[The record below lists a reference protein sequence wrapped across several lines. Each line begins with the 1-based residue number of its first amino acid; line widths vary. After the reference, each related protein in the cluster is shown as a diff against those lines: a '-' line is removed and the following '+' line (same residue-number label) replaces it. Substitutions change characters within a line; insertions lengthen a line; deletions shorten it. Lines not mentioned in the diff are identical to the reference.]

1 MLSGSWLPA
10 IHIALAL
17 HGNSMNDETTET
29 TEPNEPR
36 DHHAD
41 EISHTLV
48 HSGPAPKPE
57 VIQIL
62 PMRETV
68 LFPELV
74 MPVVID
80 QPGAIASAQHATRNK
95 QPVGLL
101 LAAPDNENGD
111 DDTPGIGLHRIG
123 TGANIMR
130 YITTGEGDH
139 QLVCQGIARFRVR
152 EFIKD
157 DEGRLSAKVTWLD
170 EPAPEG
176 DKHIDAR
183 MDNLRNSALEAIE
196 LMDQPSRELAHA
208 IRSIT
213 SAALLA
219 DAVAGYLGLKPKE
232 KQQILDA
239 VDLESRLD
247 RVQSFLDYRL
257 EVMRLSR
264 EINKQTQQRMGE
276 HQRKAMLREQM
287 RSIQRELGEDET
299 VAEEVD
305 RLREALDEA
314 KLPEEAAEQTD
325 RELRRLSRMS
335 DASAEYSMVR
345 TYLELMAE
353 LPWAKLSKDR
363 IDIDESREILDEDH
377 YGLDKIKRRI
387 LEHLAVH
394 KLNPE
399 GKAPILCFVGP
410 PGVGKTSLGRSIAR
424 AMNREFV
431 RASLGG
437 VHDESE
443 IRGHRRTYV
452 GSMPGSIIDHLRK
465 AGTRNPVFMLD
476 EMDKLGASAHGDPA
490 SALLEVLDPSQN
502 DSFNDHYLGVPFDLS
517 KVMFIATANVLDAIP
532 GPLRDR
538 MEVIEVPGY
547 TREEKLQIAKRYL
560 VGRQLEQAGLKREQC
575 DIGDDTL
582 AALISNYTRE
592 AGLRNLDREI
602 GAIVRHAAVQVA
614 EGKPGPGR
622 IAPEDL
628 AEILGPKRVD
638 NEIAM
643 RTSIAGVSTG
653 LAWTPAG
660 GDILFVEAS
669 RAPGSG
675 KLTITGQ
682 LGDVMKESAQA
693 ALSLVKARA
702 ADLAIEQDRLDKSD
716 IHIHVPAGAIKKDGP
731 SAGVALYTALVSL
744 LTDHKVR
751 ADVAMTGEISLRGQV
766 LPIGGVKEKT
776 LAAHQA
782 GIKTVMLPERNRK
795 DEEDIPENIRSELD
809 IRYVSHVDEAIDI
822 ALQQES
828 GD

>member
-1 MLSGSWLPA
+1 
-10 IHIALAL
+10 
-17 HGNSMNDETTET
+17 MNDETTQNTDT
-29 TEPNEPR
+29 THQDN
-36 DHHAD
+36 HKD

-48 HSGPAPKPE
+48 HSGSAPKPE

-74 MPVVID
+74 MPVVLD
-80 QPGAIASAQHATRNK
+80 RPGPMAGAQHAMRNE

-101 LAAPDNENGD
+101 LATPDDNGD
-111 DDTPGIGLHRIG
+111 DNDDSPESRLHRVG

-130 YITTGEGDH
+130 YVTGSDGNH
-139 QLVCQGIARFRVR
+139 HLVCQGISRFRVR
-152 EFIKD
+152 EFFKD
-157 DEGRLSAKVTWLD
+157 EEGRLSAKVTWIE

-176 DKHIDAR
+176 DKHVDAR

-219 DAVAGYLGLKPKE
+219 DAVAGYLGLKAKD
-232 KQQILDA
+232 KQQILEA
-239 VDLESRLD
+239 IELEARLD

-264 EINKQTQQRMGE
+264 DINQQTQQRMGE

-287 RSIQRELGEDET
+287 RSIQRELGEDEST
-299 VAEEVD
+299 AEEVQ
-305 RLREALDEA
+305 RLREQLDEA

-325 RELRRLSRMS
+325 RELRRLERMS

-353 LPWAKLSKDR
+353 LPWAKASEDR
-363 IDIDESREILDEDH
+363 IDIQASREILDEDH

-452 GSMPGSIIDHLRK
+452 GAMPGSIISHLRK

-502 DSFNDHYLGVPFDLS
+502 DTFNDHYLGVPFDLS
-517 KVMFIATANVLDAIP
+517 KVMFIATANVLDSIP

-547 TREEKLQIAKRYL
+547 TREEKQQIARRYL
-560 VGRQLEQAGLKREQC
+560 VGRQLEQAGLSTEQC
-575 DIGDDTL
+575 DISDDAL
-582 AALISNYTRE
+582 SALISDYTRE

-614 EGKPGPGR
+614 EGKSGPGT
-622 IAPEDL
+622 IGPDDL
-628 AEILGPKRVD
+628 ADILGPKRVD
-638 NEIAM
+638 NEIAL
-643 RTSIAGVSTG
+643 RTNIAGVSTG

-675 KLTITGQ
+675 RLTITGQ

-702 ADLAIEQDRLDKSD
+702 EELDIEQERLDKSD

-744 LTDHKVR
+744 LTDRKVR

-782 GIKTVMLPERNRK
+782 GIKTVLLPERNRK
-795 DEEDIPENIRSELD
+795 DEDDIPENVRSALE
-809 IRYVSHVDEAIDI
+809 IHYMSHVDEVIDI
-822 ALQQES
+822 ALQETATAA
-828 GD
+828 

>member
-1 MLSGSWLPA
+1 MTDDNPNTTDTEAAPA
-10 IHIALAL
+10 KGA
-17 HGNSMNDETTET
+17 T
-29 TEPNEPR
+29 
-36 DHHAD
+36 
-41 EISHTLV
+41 TLV
-48 HSGPAPKPE
+48 HSGRQTPRPE
-57 VIQIL
+57 IL
-62 PMRETV
+62 PVLPMEDTV

-74 MPVVID
+74 IPVVINR
-80 QPGAIASAQHATRNK
+80 PGAIEAAQAAMRAE

-101 LAAPDNENGD
+101 LVDSHAGEQD
-111 DDTPGIGLHRIG
+111 DPQSALHKIG
-123 TGANIMR
+123 TAANILR
-130 YITTGEGDH
+130 YVSGHDGH
-139 QLVCQGIARFRVR
+139 HLVCQGLSRFRVR
-152 EFIKD
+152 EFIED
-157 DEGRLSAKVTWLD
+157 DDGKLSARVTWID
-170 EPAPEG
+170 EPESEG

-183 MDNLRNSALEAIE
+183 MNNLRNRALEAIQ
-196 LMDQPSRELAHA
+196 LMEQPSRELSHA
-208 IRSIT
+208 IQSIT

-219 DAVAGYLGLKPKE
+219 DAIAGYLGLKVTE
-232 KQQILDA
+232 KQRILETIE
-239 VDLESRLD
+239 LEPRLEL
-247 RVQSFLDYRL
+247 VQSFLDYRL
-257 EVMRLSR
+257 EVMRLSND
-264 EINKQTQQRMGE
+264 INQQTQQRMTE

-287 RSIQRELGEDET
+287 HSIQRELGEDESI
-299 VAEEVD
+299 AEEVQ
-305 RLREALDEA
+305 RLREALDQAGLTEDA
-314 KLPEEAAEQTD
+314 REQTD
-325 RELRRLSRMS
+325 RELKRLERMS

-353 LPWAKLSKDR
+353 LPWSKLSADR
-363 IDIDESREILDEDH
+363 IDIEESRAILDADH

-399 GKAPILCFVGP
+399 GKSPILCFVGP

-424 AMNREFV
+424 AMNRKFV

-452 GSMPGSIIDHLRK
+452 GAMPGTIISQIRK

-490 SALLEVLDPSQN
+490 SALLEVLDPAQN

-547 TREEKLQIAKRYL
+547 TREEKQHIARQYL
-560 VGRQLEQAGLKREQC
+560 IGRQLEQAGLTRAQC
-575 DIGDDTL
+575 DLSDD
-582 AALISNYTRE
+582 ALTHLIADYTRE
-592 AGLRNLDREI
+592 AGLRNLEREI

-614 EGKPGPGR
+614 EGKPGPGV
-622 IAPEDL
+622 IETADL
-628 AEILGPKRVD
+628 AEILGPRRVD
-638 NEIAM
+638 NEVAL
-643 RTSIAGVSTG
+643 RTSVAGVATG
-653 LAWTPAG
+653 LAWTPVG

-675 KLTITGQ
+675 RLTITGQ

-702 ADLAIEQDRLDKSD
+702 ADLGIEQERLDKSD

-744 LTDHKVR
+744 LTDRKVR

-782 GIKTVMLPERNRK
+782 GIRTVMLPARNRK
-795 DEEDIPENIRSELD
+795 DEDEIPEKIRNALD
-809 IRYVSHVDEAIDI
+809 LRYVQNVEEAIAI
-822 ALQQES
+822 ALQPEPEHAPV
-828 GD
+828 

>member
-1 MLSGSWLPA
+1 MS
-10 IHIALAL
+10 
-17 HGNSMNDETTET
+17 ETENHET
-29 TEPNEPR
+29 PETVAGPSTTMVYSRAAPNRPE
-36 DHHAD
+36 
-41 EISHTLV
+41 TLT
-48 HSGPAPKPE
+48 
-57 VIQIL
+57 IL
-62 PMRETV
+62 PMSDTV

-74 MPVVID
+74 MPVVLDRKPAID
-80 QPGAIASAQHATRNK
+80 AAQRAMRAE

-101 LAAPDNENGD
+101 LGSADGD
-111 DDTPGIGLHRIG
+111 AESPRRGLHKIG
-123 TGANIMR
+123 TAANILR
-130 YITTGEGDH
+130 YVTGNDGQH
-139 QLVCQGIARFRVR
+139 HLVCQGISRFHVR
-152 EFIKD
+152 ELFD
-157 DEGRLSAKVTWLD
+157 DEHGGLAAKVTWID
-170 EPAPEG
+170 EPEPEG
-176 DKHIDAR
+176 DKQVDAR
-183 MDNLRNSALEAIE
+183 MTNLRNRALEAIQ
-196 LMDQPSRELAHA
+196 LMDRPSQELASA
-208 IRSIT
+208 IGSIE
-213 SAALLA
+213 SASLLA
-219 DAVAGYLGLKPKE
+219 DATAGYLGLKPKE
-232 KQQILDA
+232 KQRILETIDIG
-239 VDLESRLD
+239 SRLEL
-247 RVQSFLDYRL
+247 VQSFMDYRL
-257 EVMRLSR
+257 EVMRLSND
-264 EINKQTQQRMGE
+264 INQQTQQRVSE

-299 VAEEVD
+299 VAEEAE
-305 RLREALDEA
+305 RLREALDKA
-314 KLPEEAAEQTD
+314 KLPENAAEQTD
-325 RELRRLSRMS
+325 RELKRLERMNES
-335 DASAEYSMVR
+335 SAEYSMVR

-353 LPWAKLSKDR
+353 LPWAKLSEDA
-363 IDIDESREILDEDH
+363 IDIAESRQILDEDH

-431 RASLGG
+431 RAALGG

-452 GSMPGSIIDHLRK
+452 GAMPGSIVSQIRK

-502 DSFNDHYLGVPFDLS
+502 DSFNDHYLGTPFDLS
-517 KVMFIATANVLDAIP
+517 KVMFIATANVLDTIP

-538 MEVIEVPGY
+538 MEVIELPGY
-547 TREEKLQIAKRYL
+547 TREEKKQIAKRYL
-560 VGRQLEQAGLKREQC
+560 IDRQLEQAGVTREQC
-575 DIGDDTL
+575 DIADD
-582 AALISNYTRE
+582 ALDAIISGYTRE
-592 AGLRNLDREI
+592 AGLRNLEREI
-602 GAIVRHAAVQVA
+602 GAIARHAAVQIA
-614 EGKPGPGR
+614 EGKKGPGL
-622 IAPEDL
+622 IGADDL
-628 AEILGPKRVD
+628 HDILGARRVD
-638 NEIAM
+638 DEVAL
-643 RTSIAGVSTG
+643 RAGVAGVATG

-682 LGDVMKESAQA
+682 LGDVMRESAQA

-702 ADLAIEQDRLDKSD
+702 ETLGIDQERLDKSD

-744 LTDHKVR
+744 LIDRNVR

-782 GIKTVMLPERNRK
+782 GIKTVMLPERNKR
-795 DEEDIPENIRSELD
+795 DEDDIPDNVREALD
-809 IRYVSHVDEAIDI
+809 IRYVSKVEEAVEI
-822 ALQQES
+822 ALEA
-828 GD
+828 DTETA

>member
-1 MLSGSWLPA
+1 MGGKRTA
-10 IHIALAL
+10 FADLAP
-17 HGNSMNDETTET
+17 NNNAMNDETNAGTQ
-29 TEPNEPR
+29 PNETR
-36 DHHAD
+36 SHHAD

-101 LAAPDNENGD
+101 LAAADSDSGDNG
-111 DDTPGIGLHRIG
+111 DTPGNGLHRIG

-130 YITTGEGDH
+130 YVTSGDGEH
-139 QLVCQGIARFRVR
+139 HLICQGIARFRVR

-157 DEGRLSAKVTWLD
+157 EEGRLSAKVAWLD

-176 DKHIDAR
+176 DKHVDAR

-219 DAVAGYLGLKPKE
+219 DAVAGYLGLKAKE

-264 EINKQTQQRMGE
+264 EINQQTQQRMGE

-299 VAEEVD
+299 VAEEVE
-305 RLREALDEA
+305 RLRESLDEA
-314 KLPEEAAEQTD
+314 KLPEEAAEQTE

-353 LPWAKLSKDR
+353 LPWSKLSTDR

-452 GSMPGSIIDHLRK
+452 GSMPGSIINHLRK

-560 VGRQLEQAGLKREQC
+560 VDRQLEQAGLKPEQC
-575 DIGDDTL
+575 TIGDDTL
-582 AALISNYTRE
+582 EALISDYTRE

-614 EGKPGPGR
+614 EGKAGPGT
-622 IAPEDL
+622 ISPEDL

-669 RAPGSG
+669 RSPGNG

-702 ADLAIEQDRLDKSD
+702 KDLGIEQKRLDKSD

-744 LTDHKVR
+744 LTDRKVR

-782 GIKTVMLPERNRK
+782 GIKTVMLPHRNRK
-795 DEEDIPENIRSELD
+795 DEEDIPENVRRALD
-809 IRYVSHVDEAIDI
+809 IRYVSHVDEAIEI
-822 ALQQES
+822 ALSEI
-828 GD
+828 D

>member
-1 MLSGSWLPA
+1 
-10 IHIALAL
+10 
-17 HGNSMNDETTET
+17 MNDETNAA
-29 TEPNEPR
+29 TEPNETR
-36 DHHAD
+36 SHHGD

-101 LAAPDNENGD
+101 LATTDSESNGD
-111 DDTPGIGLHRIG
+111 GDTPGGGLHRIG

-130 YITTGEGDH
+130 YVTSGDGEH
-139 QLVCQGIARFRVR
+139 HLICQGIARFRVR

-176 DKHIDAR
+176 DKHVDAR

-219 DAVAGYLGLKPKE
+219 DAVAGYLGLKAKE

-239 VDLESRLD
+239 VDLEARLD

-264 EINKQTQQRMGE
+264 EINQQTQQRMGE

-305 RLREALDEA
+305 RLREALDDA
-314 KLPEEAAEQTD
+314 KLPEEAAEQTE

-353 LPWAKLSKDR
+353 LPWSKLSKDR

-452 GSMPGSIIDHLRK
+452 GSMPGSIITHLRK

-490 SALLEVLDPSQN
+490 SALLEVLDPAQN

-560 VGRQLEQAGLKREQC
+560 IDRALEQAGITPEQC
-575 DIGDDTL
+575 TIGDDTL
-582 AALISNYTRE
+582 AALISDYTRE

-614 EGKPGPGR
+614 EGKAGPGK

-628 AEILGPKRVD
+628 ADILGPKRVD

-702 ADLAIEQDRLDKSD
+702 EDLAIEQTRLDKSD

-744 LTDHKVR
+744 LTDRKVR

-782 GIKTVMLPERNRK
+782 GITTVMLPERNRK
-795 DEEDIPENIRSELD
+795 DEEDIPENVRSALD
-809 IRYVSHVDEAIDI
+809 IRYVSHVDEAIEI
-822 ALQQES
+822 ALSEI
-828 GD
+828 D

>member
-1 MLSGSWLPA
+1 
-10 IHIALAL
+10 
-17 HGNSMNDETTET
+17 MNDETTQT
-29 TEPNEPR
+29 SDTDGQRP
-36 DHHAD
+36 HQAD
-41 EISHTLV
+41 EIHQTLV
-48 HSGPAPKPE
+48 RSGNAPKPD

-74 MPVVID
+74 MPVVLD
-80 QPGAIASAQHATRNK
+80 RPAAMAGAQHAMRNE
-95 QPVGLL
+95 QPVGLI
-101 LAAPDNENGD
+101 LASSEDASEANESD
-111 DDTPGIGLHRIG
+111 EARLHKIG
-123 TGANIMR
+123 TGANILR
-130 YITTGEGDH
+130 YVTGSDGNH
-139 QLVCQGIARFRVR
+139 HLVCQGLARFRVR
-152 EFIKD
+152 EFFKD
-157 DEGRLSAKVTWLD
+157 DEGRLSAKVSWID

-176 DKHIDAR
+176 DKHVDAR
-183 MDNLRNSALEAIE
+183 MNNLRERALEAIE
-196 LMDQPSRELAHA
+196 LMDQPSRELAQA

-239 VDLESRLD
+239 VDLEARLD
-247 RVQSFLDYRL
+247 LVQSFLDYRL

-264 EINKQTQQRMGE
+264 DINQQTQQRMGE

-287 RSIQRELGEDET
+287 RSIQRELGEDEST
-299 VAEEVD
+299 AEEVE
-305 RLREALDEA
+305 RLREQLDDA
-314 KLPEEAAEQTD
+314 NLPEEAAEQTD
-325 RELRRLSRMS
+325 RELKRLERMS

-353 LPWAKLSKDR
+353 LPWAKLSEDR
-363 IDIDESREILDEDH
+363 IDIGESRAILDEDH

-394 KLNPE
+394 KLNPD

-452 GSMPGSIIDHLRK
+452 GAMPGTVISHLRK

-490 SALLEVLDPSQN
+490 SALLEVLDPAQN

-547 TREEKLQIAKRYL
+547 TRDEKQQIARRYL
-560 VGRQLEQAGLKREQC
+560 VGRQLEQAGLAREQC
-575 DIGDDTL
+575 DISDDAL
-582 AALISNYTRE
+582 NALITDYTRE
-592 AGLRNLDREI
+592 AGLRNLEREI
-602 GAIVRHAAVQVA
+602 GAIVRHVAVQVA
-614 EGKPGPGR
+614 EDKPGPGP
-622 IAPEDL
+622 IGADDL
-628 AEILGPKRVD
+628 AEILGPRRVD
-638 NEIAM
+638 NEIAL
-643 RTSIAGVSTG
+643 RTNVAGVATG

-675 KLTITGQ
+675 RLTITGQ
-682 LGDVMKESAQA
+682 IGDVMKESAQA

-702 ADLAIEQDRLDKSD
+702 QDLEIDQDRLDKSD

-744 LTDHKVR
+744 LTERKVR

-776 LAAHQA
+776 LAAQQA
-782 GIKTVMLPERNRK
+782 GITTVMLPERNRK
-795 DEEDIPENIRSELD
+795 DEEDIPDKVRETLD
-809 IRYVSHVDEAIDI
+809 IRYVAQVGEAIAI
-822 ALQQES
+822 ALEA
-828 GD
+828 

>member
-1 MLSGSWLPA
+1 
-10 IHIALAL
+10 
-17 HGNSMNDETTET
+17 MNDDIETRD
-29 TEPNEPR
+29 EPERRPE
-36 DHHAD
+36 A
-41 EISHTLV
+41 EISTGTTLV
-48 HSGPAPKPE
+48 HSGRGTPRPE
-57 VIQIL
+57 TLSIL

-74 MPVVID
+74 MPLVLNA
-80 QPGAIASAQHATRNK
+80 PASIEAAQSAMRSE

-101 LAAPDNENGD
+101 LASPNDEDGQD
-111 DDTPGIGLHRIG
+111 SDIRDSLHRVG
-123 TGANIMR
+123 TAVNILR
-130 YITTGEGDH
+130 YVTGQDGQH
-139 QLVCQGIARFRVR
+139 HLVCQGLARFRVR
-152 EFIKD
+152 EFIED
-157 DEGRLSAKVTWLD
+157 DDGRLTARVNWID
-170 EPAPEG
+170 EPEAEG

-183 MDNLRNSALEAIE
+183 MNHLRNRALEAIE
-196 LMDQPSRELAHA
+196 LMSQPSRELAQA
-208 IRSIT
+208 IQSIT

-219 DAVAGYLGLKPKE
+219 DATAGYLGLKPKE
-232 KQQILDA
+232 KQQILEA
-239 VDLESRLD
+239 VELEPRLEL
-247 RVQSFLDYRL
+247 VQSFLDYRV
-257 EVMRLSR
+257 EVMQLSAD
-264 EINKQTQQRMGE
+264 INQQTQQRMSE

-287 RSIQRELGEDET
+287 RSIQRELGEDES
-299 VAEEVD
+299 VAEEVE
-305 RLREALDEA
+305 RLREQLDEA
-314 KLPEEAAEQTD
+314 HLPEEARQQTD
-325 RELRRLSRMS
+325 RELKRLERMS

-353 LPWAKLSKDR
+353 LPWVKLSEDR
-363 IDIDESREILDEDH
+363 IDIGESRTILDDDH

-452 GSMPGSIIDHLRK
+452 GAMPGTIISHLRK

-490 SALLEVLDPSQN
+490 SAMLEVLDPSQN

-517 KVMFIATANVLDAIP
+517 KVMFIATANVLDSIP

-547 TREEKLQIAKRYL
+547 TREEKQQIARRYL
-560 VGRQLEQAGLKREQC
+560 VGRQLEQAGLAREQC
-575 DIGDDTL
+575 DISDE
-582 AALISNYTRE
+582 ALNRLITDYTRE

-614 EGKPGPGR
+614 EGKPGPGL
-622 IAPEDL
+622 IEADDL
-628 AEILGPKRVD
+628 ADILGPRRVD
-638 NEIAM
+638 NEVAL
-643 RTSIAGVSTG
+643 RTATAGVATG

-675 KLTITGQ
+675 RLTITGQ

-702 ADLAIEQDRLDKSD
+702 DELNIEQERLDKSD

-744 LTDHKVR
+744 LTERKVR

-782 GIKTVMLPERNRK
+782 GITTVMLPARNAK
-795 DEEDIPENIRSELD
+795 DEHDIPDNVREALD
-809 IRYVSHVDEAIDI
+809 IRYIEHVDQAAEI
-822 ALQQES
+822 ALEAA
-828 GD
+828 D

>member
-1 MLSGSWLPA
+1 
-10 IHIALAL
+10 
-17 HGNSMNDETTET
+17 MNDETTQTHET
-29 TEPNEPR
+29 HTSE
-36 DHHAD
+36 HQKD

-48 HSGPAPKPE
+48 HSGSAPKPE
-57 VIQIL
+57 VIHIL
-62 PMRETV
+62 PMREVV

-74 MPVVID
+74 MPVVLD
-80 QPGAIASAQHATRNK
+80 RPAAMAGAQHAMRNE
-95 QPVGLL
+95 QPVGLV
-101 LAAPDNENGD
+101 LASPDEGDDANGD
-111 DDTPGIGLHRIG
+111 EPESRLHRVG

-130 YITTGEGDH
+130 YVTGSDGNH
-139 QLVCQGIARFRVR
+139 HLVCQGIARFRVR
-152 EFIKD
+152 EFLKD
-157 DEGRLSAKVTWLD
+157 EEGRLSAKVSWID

-176 DKHIDAR
+176 DKHVDAR

-219 DAVAGYLGLKPKE
+219 DAVAGYLGLKAKD
-232 KQQILDA
+232 KQQILEA
-239 VDLESRLD
+239 IELEARLD

-264 EINKQTQQRMGE
+264 DINQQTQQRMGE

-287 RSIQRELGEDET
+287 RSIQRELGEDEST
-299 VAEEVD
+299 AEEVQ
-305 RLREALDEA
+305 RLREQLDEA

-325 RELRRLSRMS
+325 RELRRLERMS

-353 LPWAKLSKDR
+353 LPWAQASEDR
-363 IDIDESREILDEDH
+363 IDIQASREILDEDH

-452 GSMPGSIIDHLRK
+452 GAMPGSIISHLRK

-502 DSFNDHYLGVPFDLS
+502 DTFNDHYLGVPFDLS

-547 TREEKLQIAKRYL
+547 THQEKQQIARRYL
-560 VGRQLEQAGLKREQC
+560 VGRQLEQAGLTTEQC
-575 DIGDDTL
+575 DISDDAL
-582 AALISNYTRE
+582 SALISDYTRE

-602 GAIVRHAAVQVA
+602 SAVVRHAAVQVA
-614 EGKPGPGR
+614 EGKSGPGT
-622 IAPEDL
+622 IGPKDL
-628 AEILGPKRVD
+628 ADILGPKRVD
-638 NEIAM
+638 NEIAL
-643 RTSIAGVSTG
+643 RTNIAGVSTG

-675 KLTITGQ
+675 RLTITGQ

-702 ADLAIEQDRLDKSD
+702 EELDIEQERLDKSD

-744 LTDHKVR
+744 LTDRKVR
-751 ADVAMTGEISLRGQV
+751 ANVAMTGEISLRGQV

-782 GIKTVMLPERNRK
+782 GIKTVLLPERNRK
-795 DEEDIPENIRSELD
+795 DEDDIPENVRSALE
-809 IRYVSHVDEAIDI
+809 IHYMSHVDEVIDI
-822 ALQQES
+822 ALQETAAAA
-828 GD
+828 